1 MVVSF
6 CDSNSRRYLTDA
18 TTNASRGLLYATIW
32 VLRTY
37 SPQYA
42 LAEKYG
48 SWHTVYNNFRKWSQ
62 QDIIEKIFHYFC
74 FNAKDFSQI
83 QIDSTYVKAHQ
94 HSAGAKKRS
103 LGQGIVKLRGGFIS
117 KIHAAT
123 DENGKAMCV
132 FTTCG
137 NI

>member
-1 MVVSF
+1 MLKHINIV
-6 CDSNSRRYLTDA
+6 L
-18 TTNASRGLLYATIW
+18 GL
-32 VLRTY
+32 
-37 SPQYA
+37 
-42 LAEKYG
+42 
-48 SWHTVYNNFRKWSQ
+48 
-62 QDIIEKIFHYFC
+62 
-74 FNAKDFSQI
+74 
-83 QIDSTYVKAHQ
+83 
-94 HSAGAKKRS
+94 KKGS